1 MAGRKGDDVLV
12 ILRARRVSSITDS
25 HCHAGFVAKRQTR
38 EREKSWRDRSVTVSV
53 AAVAAIDVSKRN
65 AETMTAMRTRA

>member
-1 MAGRKGDDVLV
+1 VLKIAGSNTIVSADGEAFA
-12 ILRARRVSSITDS
+12 IAIASRRLQSELQTLSFVS
-25 HCHAGFVAKRQTR
+25 AVF
-38 EREKSWRDRSVTVSV
+38 VTVSV